1 MTKTGPSPQSPKG
14 YSPSE
19 GMQKLIA
26 DKLRLLK
33 KGESSGTWTTQKSR
47 ILDKLFQSTA
57 DLVFFLEQVAD
68 NPKLQEIFED
78 DLKELFEARP
88 ERETK
93 QLSPLFG
100 AEQGGIRIQ
109 ETLFSRLV
117 FAVLIPH
124 EEEYKNFRVR
134 LLDDLQSI
142 VYAKMWYMLTQ
153 RFDMFDIITKSATE
167 DLKKALGWTQFQS
180 KAIHDYIDEPNRF
193 FSFSAPKYRM
203 QKIKKK

>member
-1 MTKTGPSPQSPKG
+1 MTKTGPNPQSPKG

-26 DKLRLLK
+26 DKLQFLK
-33 KGESSGTWTTQKSR
+33 KGESSGAWTTQKSR

-124 EEEYKNFRVR
+124 EEDYENFRVR